1 MRVCVPAETDEGLQ
15 SKLYDHFGS
24 APYFIIYDT
33 ERSAIDVIYN
43 TNKSHIHG
51 RCHPLSVINDHKI
64 DAVLCR
70 GIGLKALLKLRDTGI
85 KVYKSESII
94 FKDVLDEYNRN
105 KSEEITIDK
114 TCLNNT
120 CQKKAKNKINRFRL
134 SKVQEED

>member
-33 ERSAIDVIYN
+33 ERDAIDVINN

-51 RCHPLSVINDHKI
+51 RCHPLGVINDHKI

-70 GIGLKALLKLRDTGI
+70 GIGLRALSKLRETGI
-85 KVYKSESII
+85 KVYKAESTT
-94 FKDVLDEYNRN
+94 FKDVLDEYNSN
-105 KSEEITIDK
+105 KSEEITIDE
-114 TCLNNT
+114 TCINHT
-120 CQKKAKNKINRFRL
+120 CQKKAK
-134 SKVQEED
+134 E